1 MGGMR
6 QKLVGREKRRR
17 RVRRGVFGIAE
28 RPRLNV
34 FRSLRHVYA
43 QLINDESGLTVVSV
57 SSMTPEIRSAVKSGA
72 SREAARAVGKL
83 LGEKAKA
90 AGIAK
95 AVFDRAGYKYHGRV
109 KELADGAREGG
120 LQF

>member
-1 MGGMR
+1 MR
-6 QKLVGREKRRR
+6 KKAAGRERRRR
-17 RVRRGVFGIAE
+17 RVRRGVFGVAE

-43 QLINDESGLTVVSV
+43 QLVNDASGTTVVSV

-72 SREAARAVGKL
+72 TREAARAVGRL

-90 AGIAK
+90 AGVTK